1 MRRLII
7 CCDGTWNHPDQK
19 GRNDGPRKPSNIVK
33 IARSIN
39 PVDAHGVSQIVY
51 YEKGV
56 GTGNAL
62 DKITGG
68 VQGDGL
74 DQNIVSAY
82 RFLVNN
88 YAAGDEIYIFGFSR
102 GAYTARSLTGFIQ
115 FAGLLTKFHTY
126 FTPEA
131 FAMYQNKD
139 DDISF
144 FRENHQARDIK
155 IKFIGVFDT
164 VGAMGIPLKLFSNHN
179 IKKYSFHD
187 TRLGENIENAYQALA
202 IDEKRKPFAPTLWN
216 DDILPTQTMEQRW
229 FAGVHTNIG
238 GGYEKDG
245 LANIPLHWILH
256 HAQQTGLEINYDYIK
271 HYKPYF
277 GHKLYKSSN
286 LMYRMLGMGSNI
298 RKISLAKNQTI
309 DKSVQIRMDKDKSYH
324 PKNIKTS
331 SIFSDSLRVNKPTT
345 EEN

>member
-1 MRRLII
+1 
-7 CCDGTWNHPDQK
+7 
-19 GRNDGPRKPSNIVK
+19 
-33 IARSIN
+33 
-39 PVDAHGVSQIVY
+39 
-51 YEKGV
+51 
-56 GTGNAL
+56 
-62 DKITGG
+62 
-68 VQGDGL
+68 
-74 DQNIVSAY
+74 
-82 RFLVNN
+82 
-88 YAAGDEIYIFGFSR
+88 
-102 GAYTARSLTGFIQ
+102 
-115 FAGLLTKFHTY
+115 
-126 FTPEA
+126 
-131 FAMYQNKD
+131 
-139 DDISF
+139 
-144 FRENHQARDIK
+144 
-155 IKFIGVFDT
+155 
-164 VGAMGIPLKLFSNHN
+164 
-179 IKKYSFHD
+179 
-187 TRLGENIENAYQALA
+187 
-202 IDEKRKPFAPTLWN
+202 APTLWN